1 MLEQA
6 SDLSVEP
13 RPVGPATHVPRA
25 VWIGGALLGMV
36 TAGLAGALITRTVAP
51 GFAVV
56 SVPTQP
62 AALASFAPKGGQAP
76 VQFVPNLVLPAA
88 EVAPAAPHRVAH
100 PARALPL
107 HEAAHSPVVRSVSH
121 SRAASC
127 PNCGTVESVVPVQS
141 KGQGTGIGAVTGG
154 VLGAVVGNQIGGGN
168 GKKAMTVLG
177 AIGGGFAGNE
187 VEKRVRG
194 NTVYNV
200 RVRMDDGSTRSLQRE
215 QPAAIGTHVV
225 LNGNTF

>member
-1 MLEQA
+1 MSEQV
-6 SDLSVEP
+6 SDLSVEL
-13 RPVGPATHVPRA
+13 RPVGPATHVPRG
-25 VWIGGALLGMV
+25 VWISGTLLGMV
-36 TAGLAGALITRTVAP
+36 TAGLAGALIMRTVGP
-51 GFAVV
+51 GSAVV
-56 SVPTQP
+56 SVPPRP
-62 AALASFAPKGGQAP
+62 AALASFAPQGGQAP
-76 VQFVPNLVLPAA
+76 AQFFPNLVLPAA
-88 EVAPAAPHRVAH
+88 GVAPAALHRVAY

-107 HEAAHSPVVRSVSH
+107 HEVTHSPVVRSVSH

-168 GKKAMTVLG
+168 GKKAMAVLG

-200 RVRMDDGSTRSLQRE
+200 RVRMDDGSIRSLQRE
-215 QPAAIGTHVV
+215 QPAAVGTHVV

>member
-1 MLEQA
+1 MSEQVC
-6 SDLSVEP
+6 DPSVVP
-13 RPVGPATHVPRA
+13 RMGPATAVPRSLWVSLA
-25 VWIGGALLGMV
+25 VLGMV
-36 TAGLAGALITRTVAP
+36 TAGLAGALIMRTVAP
-51 GFAVV
+51 GPVV
-56 SVPTQP
+56 ASLPTPP
-62 AALASFAPKGGQAP
+62 AALSLFAPQAAQAQLQPFAEP
-76 VQFVPNLVLPAA
+76 VTPPAG
-88 EVAPAAPHRVAH
+88 VAPAAGQRAAH

-107 HEAAHSPVVRSVSH
+107 QEAARSPVVRSVSH

-141 KGQGTGIGAVTGG
+141 KGQATGIGAVTGG

-168 GKKAMTVLG
+168 GKKAMAVLG

-187 VEKRVRG
+187 VEKHVRG
-194 NTVYNV
+194 DTVYNV

-215 QPAAIGTHVV
+215 QPAAVGTHVV